1 VPETDLEEIRRL
13 YSSIKHPWLRRR
25 LFDNVSQYLLHEAIH
40 QRGEDD
46 AIAMDAHHH
55 RMAAYDISNSQA
67 ERVQQ
72 YVRIYSQLKNEV
84 LRKGVEKSLKTIM
97 KLNQL

>member
-1 VPETDLEEIRRL
+1 MPETDFEEIRQL

-55 RMAAYDISNSQA
+55 RMAEYGAAKSHA

-72 YVRIYSQLKNEV
+72 YVLIYKQLKSEV
-84 LRKGVEKSLKTIM
+84 FREGLRKALRSYSA
-97 KLNQL
+97 